1 MKPKIRCMKSVVDED
16 HTVILSILVFILLR
30 IEQNKNQLVDKY
42 YLKLKTYNMKEL

>member
-30 IEQNKNQLVDKY
+30 MKKYKNQVIDRFN
-42 YLKLKTYNMKEL
+42 LKIKI